1 MPRLMKLQEAV
12 TVWVCTALAI
22 GSQYLLPRWSEAL
35 LHTVAPT
42 PATRRLAVLASI
54 GTTVPVVLLAIVI
67 VRSSDEY
74 HRRLLI
80 TGAGLACGGMV
91 VLYPAFY
98 AAQEAGL
105 LAETRFLP
113 YIPAACALW
122 LLGTAG
128 TWVATRARA

>member
-1 MPRLMKLQEAV
+1 ALRCRLR
-12 TVWVCTALAI
+12 
-22 GSQYLLPRWSEAL
+22 GRWEAL
-35 LHTVAPT
+35 RHTVAPT

-67 VRSSDEY
+67 VRSSAEY
-74 HRRLLI
+74 YRRLLT

-128 TWVATRARA
+128 NWGANPARACRT